1 MASRKRGLGRG
12 LDALLRKSPD
22 AVESEASPE
31 TTGTHVSEMAIADL
45 EPNEYQPR
53 TTFLEAELEEL
64 AASIRA
70 QGIIQPLVV
79 SPLGNG
85 RYAIVAG
92 ERRWRAARLAGLERV
107 PVHIREVESNEELLQ
122 LALVENLQREDLR
135 AIEEAEAYD
144 QLRESFGLSQAEIGE
159 RVGKS
164 RTAVTNTLRLLR
176 LPDFVQDLLRA
187 GELTAGQARPLVS
200 LPNPKRQEELAL
212 QAVEK
217 GLSARELEALVR
229 AEDEEKP
236 VKKKRKPSLDVHSR
250 AAAER
255 LTRALQTKVEI
266 AKRGNRGSIRIHF
279 HSEDEL
285 MRLYDCIVRKDA
297 P

>member
-1 MASRKRGLGRG
+1 MA
-12 LDALLRKSPD
+12 
-22 AVESEASPE
+22 
-31 TTGTHVSEMAIADL
+31 VSDL

-53 TTFLEAELEEL
+53 TTFQEAELEEL

-92 ERRWRAARLAGLERV
+92 ERRWRAAQLAGLERV
-107 PVHIREVESNEELLQ
+107 PVHIRKVASNEELLQ
-122 LALVENLQREDLR
+122 LALVENLQREDLHP
-135 AIEEAEAYD
+135 IEEAEAYD

-176 LPDFVQDLLRA
+176 LPDVVQDLLRT

-200 LPNPKRQEELAL
+200 LPRPKRQEELAL

-217 GLSARELEALVR
+217 GLSAREIEALVR